1 MCGERKREGDNAEEC
16 LKIRVL
22 TVVCGSGNCGIYK
35 LMRGAWLAFIREKA
49 VILRELNR

>member
-1 MCGERKREGDNAEEC
+1 MRCGEQKYEGDNAREC

-35 LMRGAWLAFIREKA
+35 LMRGAWLAFICEEA
-49 VILRELNR
+49 VI